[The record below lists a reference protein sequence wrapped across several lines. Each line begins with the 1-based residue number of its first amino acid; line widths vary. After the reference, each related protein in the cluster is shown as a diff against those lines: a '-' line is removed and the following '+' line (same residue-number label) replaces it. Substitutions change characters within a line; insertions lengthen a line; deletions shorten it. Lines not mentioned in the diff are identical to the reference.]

1 MFGGQSFGC
10 FDQNPDT
17 DVGKGI
23 FDHLLY
29 LMARLGGSVQPKI
42 SKKMLRNQYDQ
53 ELVISILPNNNESI
67 IVIIISVY
75 IYISIIMN
83 V

>member
-53 ELVISILPNNNESI
+53 
-67 IVIIISVY
+67 
-75 IYISIIMN
+75 
-83 V
+83 